1 MNFKEQYKST
11 FSEIHASEKMKQK
24 LLSEAKDMKG
34 NTIKMTKG
42 KKKITALLIAAAL
55 AATSAVVV
63 NAGALNE
70 AVENVKLFINGEEVS
85 ASDYI
90 TEDGLKVTTED
101 GDEFVFYNIDLPEGV
116 ENAKFEMYLDEIDE
130 DTHSSSVVI
139 TDDVNLDAEDMDE
152 LLNQLRERNG
162 ESEEVT
168 LVEDTL
174 NAAAE

>member
-55 AATSAVVV
+55 AATSAVAV

-70 AVENVKLFINGEEVS
+70 AVENIKLFINGEEVS
-85 ASDYI
+85 ASDYLND
-90 TEDGLKVTTED
+90 DGLKVTTED
-101 GDEFVFYNIDLPEGV
+101 GGEFVFYNIDLPEGV
-116 ENAKFEMYLDEIDE
+116 EDAKIEIHLDETDE
-130 DTHSSSVVI
+130 DGHSSSSSI
-139 TDDVNLDAEDMDE
+139 TLEDDVNLATEDMDE
-152 LLNQLRERNG
+152 LLNQLREGNG
-162 ESEEVT
+162 E
-168 LVEDTL
+168 
-174 NAAAE
+174 AAE